1 LTSAAPLGIV
11 APLQTPRAR
20 ELDPRGRQE
29 MAKPSPIVGAILA
42 GGQAKRLGGIDKG
55 LVEVG
60 GRPLVA
66 WILDVLAPQVD
77 GLVIN
82 ANRNGDRYRQY
93 GFPVVPDRLPDHQ
106 GPLAGIA
113 AVLAEVPPGGAAL
126 TVPCDSPSPP
136 ADLVARLSA
145 ALEAGESDLAVAHDG
160 ERLQPV
166 HALIPAALRA
176 SLDAFLAGGGRKVE
190 RWLAGHRVA
199 VVDFADCRDC
209 FINLNRPEDLE
220 HVQPLPARPRRTE

>member
-1 LTSAAPLGIV
+1 
-11 APLQTPRAR
+11 
-20 ELDPRGRQE
+20 

-42 GGQAKRLGGIDKG
+42 GGRAKRLGGVDKG
-55 LVEVG
+55 LVEIH
-60 GRPLVA
+60 GRPLVS
-66 WILDVLAPQVD
+66 WIIEVLAPQVD
-77 GLVIN
+77 GVLIN

-136 ADLVARLSA
+136 ADLAARLSA
-145 ALEAGESDLAVAHDG
+145 ALDAGEGDLAVAHDG

-166 HALIPAALRA
+166 HALIPATLRV
-176 SLDAFLAGGGRKVE
+176 SLDAFLASGGRKVE

-199 VVDFADCRDC
+199 VVDFSDCRDR
-209 FINLNRPEDLE
+209 FINLNHPGDLE
-220 HVQPLPARPRRTE
+220 RVQRLPARPSGTP

>member
-1 LTSAAPLGIV
+1 MT
-11 APLQTPRAR
+11 R
-20 ELDPRGRQE
+20 
-29 MAKPSPIVGAILA
+29 PSPIVGAILA
-42 GGQAKRLGGIDKG
+42 GGRATRLGGVDKG
-55 LVEVG
+55 LVEIH
-60 GRPLVA
+60 GRPLVS
-66 WILDVLAPQVD
+66 WIIDALAPQVD
-77 GLVIN
+77 CLVIN
-82 ANRNGDRYRQY
+82 ANRNEDCYRQH

-136 ADLVARLSA
+136 ADLAARLSA
-145 ALEAGESDLAVAHDG
+145 ALDAGEGDLAVAHDG

-166 HALIPAALRA
+166 HALIPATLRA

-190 RWLAGHRVA
+190 RWLTGHRVA
-199 VVDFADCRDC
+199 VVDFSDCRDC

-220 HVQPLPARPRRTE
+220 RVQPLPARHSRTQ

>member
-1 LTSAAPLGIV
+1 MT
-11 APLQTPRAR
+11 R
-20 ELDPRGRQE
+20 
-29 MAKPSPIVGAILA
+29 PSPIVGAILA
-42 GGQAKRLGGIDKG
+42 GGRATRLGGVDKG
-55 LVEVG
+55 LVEIH
-60 GRPLVA
+60 GRPLVS
-66 WILDVLAPQVD
+66 WIIDALAPQVD
-77 GLVIN
+77 CLVIN
-82 ANRNGDRYRQY
+82 ANRNEDRYRQH

-136 ADLVARLSA
+136 ADLAARLSA
-145 ALEAGESDLAVAHDG
+145 ALDAGEGDLAVAHDG

-166 HALIPAALRA
+166 HALIPATLRA

-190 RWLAGHRVA
+190 RWLTGHRVA
-199 VVDFADCRDC
+199 VVDFSDCRDC

-220 HVQPLPARPRRTE
+220 RVQPLPARHSRTQ

>member
-1 LTSAAPLGIV
+1 
-11 APLQTPRAR
+11 
-20 ELDPRGRQE
+20 

-42 GGQAKRLGGIDKG
+42 GGRATRLGGVDKG
-55 LVEVG
+55 LVEIH
-60 GRPLVA
+60 GRPLVS
-66 WILDVLAPQVD
+66 WIIDVLAPQVD
-77 GLVIN
+77 GLLIN

-93 GFPVVPDRLPDHQ
+93 GLPVVPDRLPDHQ

-136 ADLVARLSA
+136 ADLAARLSA
-145 ALEAGESDLAVAHDG
+145 ALDAGEGDLAVAHDG

-176 SLDAFLAGGGRKVE
+176 SLDEFLAGGGRKVE
-190 RWLAGHRVA
+190 LWLAEQRVA
-199 VVDFADCRDC
+199 VVDFADCRDR

-220 HVQPLPARPRRTE
+220 RVRPLLSLPRRDG